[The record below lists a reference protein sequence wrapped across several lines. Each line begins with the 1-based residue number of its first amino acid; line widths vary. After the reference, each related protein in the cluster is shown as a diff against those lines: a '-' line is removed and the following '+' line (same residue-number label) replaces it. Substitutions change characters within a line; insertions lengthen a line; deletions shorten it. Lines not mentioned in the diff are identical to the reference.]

1 MRPGFKSRTCRGP
14 VRGRLLPAIA
24 IVMGLSVVAGCS
36 SSEPA
41 LTPTPPAAISPDP
54 EVDRILSAS
63 CYSCHT
69 VEGSEELVARL
80 QPSRWFGHDAALEQL
95 NFSQWGTYDAQ
106 KRADT
111 ARQIAAAVNDGTMP
125 PSGYLLFHSQARLSP
140 EGKAAIT
147 RWADAVNAQ
156 H

>member
-1 MRPGFKSRTCRGP
+1 MMSRSQRCLYLTLPTGGRFDRLVAASIAAWHKGIAMRPGFKSRTCRGP

-95 NFSQWGTYDAQ
+95 NFSQW
-106 KRADT
+106 
-111 ARQIAAAVNDGTMP
+111 
-125 PSGYLLFHSQARLSP
+125 
-140 EGKAAIT
+140 
-147 RWADAVNAQ
+147 
-156 H
+156 